1 MGSKLTHVSSSASL
15 SFPPRKR
22 GRRQKVGL
30 FVDESNIFHSV
41 RESLGR
47 QFRIKHEALLEF
59 AKSIGEVIVAK
70 IYTSYD
76 SEQNKEISFF
86 LAMRYLGYQVV
97 REPLVKSYAGENHGN
112 LDTVIAYD
120 IGKEEPNLDV
130 IILVSGDGDFA
141 PLVRRLNYSGKYVI
155 VIGVENC
162 TNPNLIIDSNEFV
175 FASEVPGF
183 IKEEKHSDQNYS
195 LEFRQNDDAFLCR

>member
-1 MGSKLTHVSSSASL
+1 MDGKLTHVSSSASL

-47 QFRIKHEALLEF
+47 QFRINHEALLEF
-59 AKSIGEVIVAK
+59 AQSKGEVIVAK

-86 LAMRYLGYQVV
+86 LAMRYLGYQIV
-97 REPLVKSYAGENHGN
+97 REPLVKSYAGEDHGN

-175 FASEVPGF
+175 FASKVPGF
-183 IKEEKHSDQNYS
+183 IEEKHSDQNYS

>member
-1 MGSKLTHVSSSASL
+1 
-15 SFPPRKR
+15 
-22 GRRQKVGL
+22 
-30 FVDESNIFHSV
+30 
-41 RESLGR
+41 LGR
-47 QFRIKHEALLEF
+47 QSRIKYKALLEF
-59 AKSIGEVIVAK
+59 AQSKGEVIVAK

-86 LAMRYLGYQVV
+86 LAMRHLGYQIV

-141 PLVRRLNYSGKYVI
+141 PLVRRLIYSGKYVI

-183 IKEEKHSDQNYS
+183 IKKEEHSDQITLSNFDKMMMHS
-195 LEFRQNDDAFLCR
+195 SADNGR